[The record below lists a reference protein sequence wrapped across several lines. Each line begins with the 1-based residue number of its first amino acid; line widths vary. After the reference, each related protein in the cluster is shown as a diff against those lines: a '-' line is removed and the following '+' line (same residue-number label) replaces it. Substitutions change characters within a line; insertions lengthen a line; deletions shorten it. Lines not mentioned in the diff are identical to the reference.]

1 MLAQPPAIVC
11 DHDSPPRSSRI
22 QVVDVASGA
31 IRPVAHADWLLLASD
46 HAPWQDSLL
55 VEKHRRPPFETPEH
69 APHAHHVVIR
79 LGSSSILEYGIAGER
94 PRRQRVTP
102 DDVHLSSAGVPM
114 WYRLQEPSEILIL
127 ALAPNP
133 NEMGFPDTACVVHRL
148 SQSEYR
154 PLFETVWGSQA
165 FRIDWP
171 ADTDQVC
178 SRAVPP
184 RTNAPG
190 PVKLR
195 QADRDRANVTYDQ
208 FGLAIRA

>member
-1 MLAQPPAIVC
+1 MGLRANGPGANA
-11 DHDSPPRSSRI
+11 SR
-22 QVVDVASGA
+22 
-31 IRPVAHADWLLLASD
+31 P
-46 HAPWQDSLL
+46 
-55 VEKHRRPPFETPEH
+55 T
-69 APHAHHVVIR
+69 
-79 LGSSSILEYGIAGER
+79 
-94 PRRQRVTP
+94 
-102 DDVHLSSAGVPM
+102 M
-114 WYRLQEPSEILIL
+114 CIL
-127 ALAPNP
+127 ARQ
-133 NEMGFPDTACVVHRL
+133 ACVVHRL

>member
-79 LGSSSILEYGIAGER
+79 LGSSSILEYEIAGER

-102 DDVHLSSAGVPM
+102 DDVHLSSAGV
-114 WYRLQEPSEILIL
+114 RGAS
-127 ALAPNP
+127 
-133 NEMGFPDTACVVHRL
+133 
-148 SQSEYR
+148 
-154 PLFETVWGSQA
+154 
-165 FRIDWP
+165 
-171 ADTDQVC
+171 
-178 SRAVPP
+178 AVPERVP
-184 RTNAPG
+184 TA
-190 PVKLR
+190 LR
-195 QADRDRANVTYDQ
+195 DGM
-208 FGLAIRA
+208 GLAGLPDRLAG